1 MLKFKGSIKI
11 SGDKSISH
19 RALILSAMS
28 VGKSKIT
35 NLLESDDVM
44 STMKILKHLGIKIF
58 REGNNWIVYG
68 NGSNGFIEPDKPLD
82 CGNSGTTARLMIGAV
97 SSNPINCSFVG
108 DNSLSKRSMSRVT
121 QHLEKIGSE
130 VFLTR
135 KDYLPLMIHGSDK
148 LLPSIHKIQ
157 KASAQIKSALI
168 LAAINIHGKTKI
180 IENIP
185 TRDHTERLLKFLG
198 VKFKIKKSRNRS
210 TQIELDGPYEIKS
223 KNIEVA
229 GDPSSASFFVVGAL
243 IVPNSKVTLKNIML
257 NPSRIAFLKILKQ
270 MGGKLKIKKTRKI
283 CGEEV
288 GNISAE
294 YSQLKGVI
302 IPSSLSSFL
311 IDEYPILAIAAS
323 QARGTTVMK
332 GLSELR
338 HKESDRINSILF
350 NFKKLGINITEKND
364 NLSIYGKK
372 LKVDKNLVIK
382 SFNDHRIAMSFS
394 ILNILFQNRLK
405 IDNQKCIAI
414 SYPDFK
420 KHLNYLLKKNNG

>member
-1 MLKFKGSIKI
+1 VLKFKGSIKI

-97 SSNPINCSFVG
+97 SSNPINCSFIG

-135 KDYLPLMIHGSDK
+135 KDYLPLMINGSDK

-198 VKFKIKKSRNRS
+198 VKFKIKKLRNRS

-323 QARGTTVMK
+323 QARGKTVMK

-372 LKVDKNLVIK
+372 LKVDKNLIIK

-394 ILNILFQNRLK
+394 ILNILFQNKLK

-420 KHLNYLLKKNNG
+420 KHLNYLLKKTNG

>member
-97 SSNPINCSFVG
+97 SSNPINCSFIG

-135 KDYLPLMIHGSDK
+135 KDYLPLMINGSDK

-198 VKFKIKKSRNRS
+198 VKFKIKKLRNRS

-323 QARGTTVMK
+323 QARGKTVMK

-372 LKVDKNLVIK
+372 LKVDKNLIIK

-394 ILNILFQNRLK
+394 ILNILFQNKLK

-420 KHLNYLLKKNNG
+420 KHLNYLLKKTNG

>member
-394 ILNILFQNRLK
+394 ILNILFQNKLK
-405 IDNQKCIAI
+405 IDNTKCIAI

>member
-394 ILNILFQNRLK
+394 ILNILFQNKLK

>member
-210 TQIELDGPYEIKS
+210 IQIELDGPYEIKS

-394 ILNILFQNRLK
+394 ILNILFQNKLK